1 LIKKRGGIIKNCI
14 IIYNPESGKKDFVNH
29 LDYVVKRLENSGY
42 NTSVIATEKPRHAI
56 VLAKEACLSKV
67 DLLVISGGDGTIHE
81 CINGIAVCEFKPKIG
96 YIPSGTSCDFAST
109 LRIPKNVI
117 KAMEIILEGEA
128 VKMDIAKSNSGYFL
142 YVNAIGTYV
151 DISYVTDSKLK
162 KYLGYFAYLITGLK
176 EFFTIPMMKTK
187 IEHDNGKLKGYFSLI
202 MVINSRKVAGFNIV
216 SKPILDDGL
225 VDLVAYRYIPLFNNL
240 IYFVSFVLGP
250 RILPGVYRLQ
260 TSKLKIYTDHHHK
273 WNTDGEESNSGN
285 LNIEVKKQAIRV
297 IVRSSVKNKYFKEQW

>member
-1 LIKKRGGIIKNCI
+1 MKRCLV
-14 IIYNPESGKKDFVNH
+14 IYNPVSGKKNFVNH
-29 LDYVVKRLENSGY
+29 LDYVVKRLEDSGY
-42 NTSVIATEKPRHAI
+42 NTSVIATERPRHAI
-56 VLAKEACLSKV
+56 SIAKEACLSKV
-67 DLLVISGGDGTIHE
+67 DLLVVSGGDGTIHE
-81 CINGIAVCEFKPKIG
+81 CINGIAVCKFNPIIG
-96 YIPSGTSCDFAST
+96 YIPSGTACDFAST
-109 LRIPKNVI
+109 LRIPKKVD
-117 KAMEIILEGEA
+117 KAMDIILSGET

-187 IEHDNGKLKGYFSLI
+187 IEHDNGILRGYFSLI
-202 MVINSRKVAGFNIV
+202 MVINSRKVAGFNIIN
-216 SKPILDDGL
+216 KPVLDDGL

-240 IYFVSFVLGP
+240 IYFISFILGP
-250 RILPGVYRLQ
+250 KLLPAVYRIQ

-285 LNIEVKKQAIRV
+285 LNIEVQKQAIQV
-297 IVRSSVKNKYFKEQW
+297 IVKPNVKNRYFKEQ